1 VLRDV
6 PCWDDMH
13 TKSQKF
19 TMPPIKYKCFIMF
32 NANNKF
38 DENKV
43 EIMDIE
49 PFASRWSQGT
59 KMVKENLKI

>member
-1 VLRDV
+1 
-6 PCWDDMH
+6 
-13 TKSQKF
+13 
-19 TMPPIKYKCFIMF
+19 MF

-49 PFASRWSQGT
+49 PFASR
-59 KMVKENLKI
+59 

>member
-1 VLRDV
+1 
-6 PCWDDMH
+6 
-13 TKSQKF
+13 
-19 TMPPIKYKCFIMF
+19 MPPIKYKCFIMF